1 MKKKETR
8 KNWEKELL
16 DEVKVWKKQLQVE
29 AKAWTKRLEILEK
42 RLENELKPKK

>member
-1 MKKKETR
+1 MKKKET

-29 AKAWTKRLEILEK
+29 AKAWTRRLK
-42 RLENELKPKK
+42 ELKSKK